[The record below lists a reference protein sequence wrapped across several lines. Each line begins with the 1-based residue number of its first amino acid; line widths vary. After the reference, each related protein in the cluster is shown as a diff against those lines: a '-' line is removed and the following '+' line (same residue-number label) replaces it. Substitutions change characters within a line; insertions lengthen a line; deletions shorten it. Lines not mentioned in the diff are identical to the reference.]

1 MTKRFFI
8 GSTAD
13 GKQIAM
19 DAVEELKSIPSATY
33 HSVQFVC
40 VGIDQLTSARLGI
53 KHVLDELD
61 ICGKSDTDNTIYD
74 WSCSAIK
81 SSGRRPVDIYVVSV
95 SKFNGSYA
103 IGIPKRYCGIEYK
116 GTAFTF
122 SRNTES
128 GVMYFDFMVSPST
141 YEGAPSKTDGIT
153 DNGLE
158 QWRKFY
164 KSSDG
169 QLNEWG

>member
-13 GKQIAM
+13 GTQIAM
-19 DAVEELKSIPSATY
+19 DAVKELKSIPSATY

-40 VGIDQLTSARLGI
+40 VGIDQLTNARLGV

-61 ICGKSDTDNTIYD
+61 ICGKSDTDDTIYG

-81 SSGRRPVDIYVVSV
+81 SSGRKPVDIYVVSV
-95 SKFNGSYA
+95 SKFNGSYT
-103 IGIPKRYCGIEYK
+103 ICTPIRYCGIEYK

-122 SRNTES
+122 SRMTEN

-153 DNGLE
+153 DKGLE
-158 QWRKFY
+158 EWRKFY